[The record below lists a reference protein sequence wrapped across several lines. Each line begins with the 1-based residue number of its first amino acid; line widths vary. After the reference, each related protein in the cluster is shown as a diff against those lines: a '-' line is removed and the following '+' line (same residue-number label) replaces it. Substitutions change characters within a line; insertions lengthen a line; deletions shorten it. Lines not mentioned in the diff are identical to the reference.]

1 MEKELLK
8 GIKKEQPKEEINQ
21 RQRLTTKVVL
31 KTEGQLYRE
40 NIELLK
46 LTNKKQFEIQK
57 QKDDYDLLLLKKKLG
72 NKKKLNLLINNEK

>member
-21 RQRLTTKVVL
+21 RQRLTTKVAL